1 MDKICYQSIYASHIA
16 DLISFKRAL
25 GFKYEE
31 ESRIF
36 RRFDAFIIK
45 EGINRIGITR
55 DLFDKWRDQIPGES
69 DNYKYARC
77 VCLNQLAAYLSDI
90 GIASYVSRL
99 PKRRNSFIPYVFSK
113 QEMNNLFEA
122 SNQLENRYRR
132 MNSVIFSIPILLR
145 FLYST
150 GLRIGEALALNN
162 GDINLADNFLVV
174 KDSKSGKE
182 RLVPLSETL
191 SLSCKEYVKY
201 KEKLPINI
209 SADAPFFISLNG
221 ARYTQSETYCWFRK
235 LLMKSNIPFTGND
248 HKHRGPR
255 IHDLRHTAACH
266 ALAQMAGKGMDLY
279 CSLPI
284 LSAYLG
290 HQSLK
295 ATDLYVRLTAEMYPE
310 LIHKMD
316 IEYLTVFPQIEYEN
330 NRLF

>member
-1 MDKICYQSIYASHIA
+1 MNEIFYQSIYAPYIS

-25 GFKYEE
+25 GFKYVEE
-31 ESRIF
+31 ARIF
-36 RRFDAFIIK
+36 RRFDAFIVKEEIK
-45 EGINRIGITR
+45 QIGITR
-55 DLFDKWRDQIPGES
+55 ELFEKWRDQIPGES

-77 VCLNQLAAYLSDI
+77 VCLNQLAAYLSDV
-90 GIASYVSRL
+90 GITSHISRL
-99 PKRRNSFIPYVFSK
+99 PKRRSSFIPYIFSK
-113 QEMNNLFEA
+113 QEINNLFEA
-122 SNQLENRYRR
+122 SNRIEISHRR

-150 GLRIGEALALNN
+150 GLRIGEALSLNN
-162 GDINLADNFLVV
+162 EDINLSDNFLVV
-174 KDSKSGKE
+174 KDSKNGKE

-191 SLSCKEYVKY
+191 SLSCKKYLKY

-209 SADAPFFISLNG
+209 FADSPFFISLNG
-221 ARYTQSETYCWFRK
+221 ARYTQSEAYYWFRK
-235 LLMKSNIPFTGND
+235 LLIKCNIPFIGNE
-248 HKHRGPR
+248 HQHRGPR

-266 ALAQMAGKGMDLY
+266 ALAQMAENGMDLY

-284 LSAYLG
+284 LSAFLG

-316 IEYLTVFPQIEYEN
+316 IEYLTVFPKIEYESN
-330 NRLF
+330 GLL